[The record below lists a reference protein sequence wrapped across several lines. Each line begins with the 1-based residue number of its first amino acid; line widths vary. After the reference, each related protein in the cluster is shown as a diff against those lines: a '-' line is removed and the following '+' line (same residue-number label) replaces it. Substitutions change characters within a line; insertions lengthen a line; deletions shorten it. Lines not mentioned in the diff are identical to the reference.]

1 MASKRFLM
9 VPDDSSAARRPLPG
23 VTMATATLLRSVR
36 FIRTSSGSCPLLAAK
51 IDRSRAK
58 EEVNVGR
65 RKGGA
70 LAYPSPLRG
79 PRRAKLALEVGE
91 RERAGVGVQK
101 RLLLPARPRRYW
113 RPHLTVASRRPPS
126 PRVPRGRDKKRRS
139 RHFRIEL
146 ALGVAFGHLGGRQ
159 DLLDLAR
166 LACGVELLEPLLAQL
181 GHRVHRGLEVLARI
195 EFLRI
200 VLQNFPNLSGHR

>member
-65 RKGGA
+65 RKAGA

-113 RPHLTVASRRPPS
+113 RPHPTVASRIADAKHRCSTIHERRPKVAYAPS

-139 RHFRIEL
+139 RH
-146 ALGVAFGHLGGRQ
+146 
-159 DLLDLAR
+159 
-166 LACGVELLEPLLAQL
+166 
-181 GHRVHRGLEVLARI
+181 
-195 EFLRI
+195 
-200 VLQNFPNLSGHR
+200 